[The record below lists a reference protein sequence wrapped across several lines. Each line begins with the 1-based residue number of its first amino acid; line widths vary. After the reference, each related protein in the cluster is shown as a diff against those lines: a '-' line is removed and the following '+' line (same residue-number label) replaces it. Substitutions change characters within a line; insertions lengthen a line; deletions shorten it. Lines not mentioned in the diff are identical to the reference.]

1 MFMKQII
8 QKFIFFSVLFHRHLK
23 AVCERLECVA
33 YQIIVGQGLN
43 NFFVMKFSKKKKR
56 KNNRPQ
62 QHIPSGD
69 NLQNL
74 LLSCFSP
81 TTTSDLFRNLKIGYQ
96 VLSLK

>member
-1 MFMKQII
+1 
-8 QKFIFFSVLFHRHLK
+8 
-23 AVCERLECVA
+23 
-33 YQIIVGQGLN
+33 
-43 NFFVMKFSKKKKR
+43 MKFSKKKR

-96 VLSLK
+96 VLSLKLDKLYSLVTDEYRLISTTVMTMLPNCRTVNFSSSYLTSVTK